1 MKIIS
6 RLLIFLIASVS
17 LYCGGFFQ
25 ENLNTMREEHHL
37 TYNPPLENA
46 PPELVLATTLLGGFR
61 GIIVDMLWLR
71 AIELQQE
78 GKFFELVQLHDWICK
93 MEPRLTQIWIYNAWN
108 LAYNV
113 SVECPTP
120 EERWNWVRAGIRLLR
135 DQGIQYNR
143 KAPKLYKELGWIYYH
158 KLGQV
163 MDDFHLYYKSQ
174 FAAEMERA
182 LGPELDLIALEK
194 APDTRE
200 KLLSDP
206 SVSAFIK
213 ELNAAGLDVFKKRIE
228 LMDEPEL
235 FSEEVRLLLESDR
248 NAIVRKRLLSFFRR
262 SRLIDKY
269 KLDPGYMRMLMEKFG
284 PLDWRYPAAHNI
296 YWNSKALE
304 IAQTVEEKRTIHYD
318 RMVYYSIQ
326 QIYRQG
332 RVIKV
337 DKGKYLFSQDHRF
350 LNTMKEIYNKMLE
363 KYGYP
368 ETIMTGRKNF
378 LEEALWILYLNGQ
391 KQRARKYYAFLRN
404 EYTSDRY
411 RIPIDDFVF
420 LLIKESMKELTR
432 YKARQGVTGYLR
444 QALWWLAAGE
454 DDKSA
459 GLEAVAKMIYN
470 KWNTEYPSDRM
481 RLPPFT
487 RLVSDTKKQV
497 RETFPPEM
505 ISRLISRG
513 ILAEEIK

>member
-1 MKIIS
+1 MKIIC
-6 RLLIFLIASVS
+6 RLLVLIIASVF
-17 LYCGGFFQ
+17 LYSGGLFQ
-25 ENLNTMREEHHL
+25 GKLNRIRDEYHL

-61 GIIVDMLWLR
+61 GMIVNVLWIR

-93 MEPRLTQIWIYNAWN
+93 MEPRLSQIWVYNAWN

-163 MDDFHLYYKSQ
+163 MDDFHLYYKNQ
-174 FAAEMERA
+174 FAAEMELV
-182 LGPELDLIALEK
+182 LGPELDVAALAE
-194 APDTRE
+194 APDARE
-200 KLLSDP
+200 VLLEDQA
-206 SVSAFIK
+206 VKAFVQELSAK
-213 ELNAAGLDVFKKRIE
+213 GLDVFKENQKLIDGTESFPDDIRI
-228 LMDEPEL
+228 
-235 FSEEVRLLLESDR
+235 LLESDR
-248 NAIVRKRLLSFFRR
+248 NAVTYKRLFSFLRKKQ
-262 SRLIDKY
+262 LIEKY
-269 KLDPGYMRMLMEKFG
+269 KLDPAYMLMLMGKFG

-304 IAQTVEEKRTIHYD
+304 IAQTIEEKRTIHYD

-337 DKGKYLFSQDHRF
+337 VKGKYLFSQDYRF
-350 LNTMKEIYNKMLE
+350 LDRMKKIYNNMLE
-363 KYGYP
+363 KYDYP

-391 KQRARKYYAFLRN
+391 KSRAN
-404 EYTSDRY
+404 EYYRDLRKEYPSERYLVPLDVFVYDR
-411 RIPIDDFVF
+411 
-420 LLIKESMKELTR
+420 IKENMKELTR
-432 YKARQGVTGYLR
+432 YKAREGVNGYLT
-444 QALWWLAAGE
+444 QALWWLAAGQDE
-454 DDKSA
+454 KSA
-459 GLEAVAKMIYN
+459 GLEALAKMIYN

-481 RLPPFT
+481 KLPLFT
-487 RLVSDTKKQV
+487 KLVSDTKKQI
-497 RETFPPEM
+497 RRTFPPEM
-505 ISRLISRG
+505 IASLVSRG
-513 ILAEEIK
+513 ILEEEEK